1 MKSSKKKRKKYLHFN
16 SGKDILAVF
25 CFKIASGCCM
35 AKEDAKQACPV
46 FMLKNKFQKYF
57 AGVKM
62 RNFYFLVIFFGFGV
76 ILPPGHAAERVVAA
90 EEKTVNVRALDFSFM
105 KEPPNRKIKNRVDLS
120 AIKTAEDLAVV
131 KEAINPVM
139 DFFQVY
145 SQVRAIPSSFSAL
158 ATSNGIKQMRFPP
171 KIDHLNYYI
180 SKKMWNWA
188 VHDPQTIFLSVDF
201 RGMPPDNGAHR
212 ETFVFVKRDGAW
224 LFDRHDF

>member
-105 KEPPNRKIKNRVDLS
+105 KEPPNRKIKTGWIFLQSRL
-120 AIKTAEDLAVV
+120 
-131 KEAINPVM
+131 
-139 DFFQVY
+139 
-145 SQVRAIPSSFSAL
+145 
-158 ATSNGIKQMRFPP
+158 P
-171 KIDHLNYYI
+171 KI
-180 SKKMWNWA
+180 
-188 VHDPQTIFLSVDF
+188 
-201 RGMPPDNGAHR
+201 
-212 ETFVFVKRDGAW
+212 W
-224 LFDRHDF
+224 LW